1 MLTRIWGKSN
11 PWIPVLFMKISLSTM
26 GIRINAYEQTKNRTV
41 IWFSYTTPGCITEWM
56 LAYNRDVCTPMFI
69 VALLAMTKLWNY
81 TRFPPI
87 DGLIDKE
94 SIIPIEYYS
103 TINNEIMS
111 FTGKWMESGFCQT
124 I

>member
-1 MLTRIWGKSN
+1 
-11 PWIPVLFMKISLSTM
+11 
-26 GIRINAYEQTKNRTV
+26 
-41 IWFSYTTPGCITEWM
+41 
-56 LAYNRDVCTPMFI
+56 MFI

-81 TRFPPI
+81 TRFPSI